1 MKGFK
6 LEFLDALD
14 QQEVEDLFG
23 NQISEVSNGQ
33 FIVGVNPLSEL
44 IDQWI
49 LLSLA
54 FSELCLLWLHGLTN
68 KILII
73 VCVEVVELAVKQKV
87 EVALK
92 TFAIFFKDFF
102 D

>member
-1 MKGFK
+1 M
-6 LEFLDALD
+6 
-14 QQEVEDLFG
+14 FG

-44 IDQWI
+44 IDQWV

-54 FSELCLLWLHGLTN
+54 FSELCLLWLHGLTD
-68 KILII
+68 KILIV
-73 VCVEVVELAVKQKV
+73 VCIEVIKFAVKQEV
-87 EVALK
+87 EVAFK
-92 TFAIFFKDFF
+92 TFSIFFKDFF